1 MNAKVDRVSE
11 SGLDKQD
18 SQFHT
23 ALAWLTA
30 LSVSIATLV
39 TS

>member
-1 MNAKVDRVSE
+1 MNAKVDRVSGYE
-11 SGLDKQD
+11 SDKQD

-39 TS
+39 TA